1 MGTASITMKVAA
13 LLLLSFLALANASL
27 NTCRCGMFITVG
39 TVEYEVHEL
48 PPVENVDCDDKSI
61 CKKTCRAEF
70 EKLTGGGD
78 MNFELPSG
86 YSVGQELCIAM
97 SNHQIHNCRD
107 ETVYGYYDLCDTLW
121 QFDGETSSNEL
132 CCREGHYHDC
142 ATLPRAPAFQVNQHP
157 ISYSRCDSGFNSGL
171 DSSQLQKLDFEPSQ
185 TSGKTPSYNRV
196 DSGIYSQFSSMTI
209 NESSNGARAE
219 NPLTEASHKSG
230 ESQDSSKPDTT
241 DYIELYEPDQ
251 DGDSQLHLAIASGYQ
266 EVVFAMVRL
275 APHPDYL
282 NLQNNELY
290 APLHIA
296 VLTNQPVLVRRLVV
310 AGAKTSIRDQEG
322 NTPLH
327 LASKRGHLQCAEA
340 ILRPISAEE
349 SQASPGSVNWEQEN
363 LQGILNQKNFN
374 GEHCLHLATYGEHFD
389 FIRFLCW
396 SGADMNATEGR
407 SGKTALHYAVN
418 KRQEP
423 LVQLLAT
430 PRLAGGCE
438 VEMNIRDWAGRTP
451 LQCARING
459 DEVIIALLA
468 SLGAETSMESE
479 DSNEELEEEYD
490 NNYYNDIEVRV
501 LESRA

>member
-1 MGTASITMKVAA
+1 MGV
-13 LLLLSFLALANASL
+13 
-27 NTCRCGMFITVG
+27 
-39 TVEYEVHEL
+39 
-48 PPVENVDCDDKSI
+48 
-61 CKKTCRAEF
+61 RAEQADTTHHYTPIMDN
-70 EKLTGGGD
+70 L
-78 MNFELPSG
+78 
-86 YSVGQELCIAM
+86 
-97 SNHQIHNCRD
+97 IHH
-107 ETVYGYYDLCDTLW
+107 
-121 QFDGETSSNEL
+121 GEDHIVTD
-132 CCREGHYHDC
+132 DC
-142 ATLPRAPAFQVNQHP
+142 ATLSRAPAFQVNQHP

-479 DSNEELEEEYD
+479 DSNEELEEEYG

>member
-1 MGTASITMKVAA
+1 MDNLIHQHDHV
-13 LLLLSFLALANASL
+13 L
-27 NTCRCGMFITVG
+27 
-39 TVEYEVHEL
+39 HHQ
-48 PPVENVDCDDKSI
+48 DDI
-61 CKKTCRAEF
+61 VT
-70 EKLTGGGD
+70 D
-78 MNFELPSG
+78 
-86 YSVGQELCIAM
+86 
-97 SNHQIHNCRD
+97 
-107 ETVYGYYDLCDTLW
+107 
-121 QFDGETSSNEL
+121 
-132 CCREGHYHDC
+132 DC
-142 ATLPRAPAFQVNQHP
+142 AVSRTPSFEVNQNP
-157 ISYSRCDSGFNSGL
+157 ISYNRCDSGFNSGL
-171 DSSQLQKLDFEPSQ
+171 EQSQLLQKLDIEGVPSG
-185 TSGKTPSYNRV
+185 SKNPAYNRG
-196 DSGIYSQFSSMTI
+196 DSGIYSQFSSLNI
-209 NESSNGARAE
+209 NESQNEKRE
-219 NPLTEASHKSG
+219 KVFPSG
-230 ESQDSSKPDTT
+230 ESQSKPDSD

-266 EVVFAMVRL
+266 EVVAAMVRL
-275 APHPDYL
+275 APHPDCL

-296 VLTNQPVLVRRLVV
+296 VLTDQPGLVRRLVV
-310 AGAKTSIRDQEG
+310 AGARTSTRDQEG

-349 SQASPGSVNWEQEN
+349 RQATPGAPTWEHN
-363 LQGILNQKNFN
+363 SLHMILNQKNFN
-374 GEHCLHLATYGEHFD
+374 GEHCLHLATYGEHYD

-459 DEVIIALLA
+459 DDVIIALLA
-468 SLGAETSMESE
+468 SLGADTTMESE

-490 NNYYNDIEVRV
+490 NINNDIEVRV